1 MFPPPPPPPAT
12 TATDA
17 ILVPGC
23 VVNVVD
29 PVADVTVHFPNDVG
43 FNAPIIPPLILA
55 IGHLLLF
62 KNSLT

>member
-1 MFPPPPPPPAT
+1 MKKLYFLLLAFSLAGAVNAT
-12 TATDA
+12 VA
-17 ILVPGC
+17 
-23 VVNVVD
+23 VVD

-43 FNAPIIPPLILA
+43 FNAPIIPPLDLA

>member
-1 MFPPPPPPPAT
+1 
-12 TATDA
+12 
-17 ILVPGC
+17 

-29 PVADVTVHFPNDVG
+29 PDVPVVIVSFPNDVG
-43 FNAPIIPPLILA
+43 FNAPIIPPLDLA

>member
-1 MFPPPPPPPAT
+1 
-12 TATDA
+12 
-17 ILVPGC
+17 

-43 FNAPIIPPLILA
+43 FNAPIIPPLDLA